1 MPEPDKHIAE
11 SIRSGAYFVQ
21 ARAWYGALYIGPI
34 SERTFFIIIA
44 FLAVLVAFFSVSG
57 MMRLLPITDRNPVL
71 VYATDRP
78 DDVYMSL
85 LPLAKVREPVSPAI
99 LQFFVTQYV
108 IAREGYYSQTFAAN
122 ARFVRAQS
130 DVNAY
135 NAYATAY
142 SPTNPQSPMASL
154 GEFGQRLVTVY
165 SVQISPIVE
174 GKGTANVIFS
184 AETRGGEVS
193 STTNWTA
200 KLDYIYKELITKPID
215 NPKTGNQDLQIID
228 PQFQVVNYVLQQNP

>member
-1 MPEPDKHIAE
+1 MPKKPKISAIKTWY
-11 SIRSGAYFVQ
+11 SRTGSSTRKAIRQ
-21 ARAWYGALYIGPI
+21 RLI
-34 SERTFFIIIA
+34 SR
-44 FLAVLVAFFSVSG
+44 
-57 MMRLLPITDRNPVL
+57 
-71 VYATDRP
+71 
-78 DDVYMSL
+78 SL
-85 LPLAKVREPVSPAI
+85 KP
-99 LQFFVTQYV
+99 
-108 IAREGYYSQTFAAN
+108 
-122 ARFVRAQS
+122 
-130 DVNAY
+130 
-135 NAYATAY
+135 
-142 SPTNPQSPMASL
+142 SL

-184 AETRGGEVS
+184 AETSGGEVS